1 MNQQIINHKTV
12 NVKLCVL
19 QGKRA
24 APFYYRKDVLLF
36 SNVAIKVVWEFKIR
50 SNIAALK
57 ISSTLC
63 VSIYTARTMYYVHN

>member
-24 APFYYRKDVLLF
+24 APFYCRKDVLLF
-36 SNVAIKVVWEFKIR
+36 SNVAIKVV
-50 SNIAALK
+50 
-57 ISSTLC
+57 
-63 VSIYTARTMYYVHN
+63 